1 MRASP
6 WLVAGPSGGWAN
18 SLACPKVGSRVPDPN
33 FTRKKDRLL
42 LSFPSGRRIPGV
54 GPSRYEKQCG
64 AGPVHYSQ
72 DEKRLGVRSGPVY
85 HPPEEEWRQLPPQVQ
100 PAEHGLVISR
110 PTGRRLARSQRRRW
124 STLPPA
130 ILKPPRMT
138 WVVQHSN
145 AQPVCF
151 ADAIDTPETAT
162 RSRCA
167 RGPHQPRPAGD
178 AGHRGRCPVGRVP
191 DPGWCRCSRM
201 PSGRHHTFSA
211 TLSQSSATR
220 VFASGG
226 KRVFLATRYGSTPVP
241 SHSPP
246 TDLTTLVSGVCLNWP
261 SNG

>member
-1 MRASP
+1 MQSMKRGRVQDCRFRHRSIAIACFQINLSPRYNLKVSSPFAERVRAQGGKAMQRHPRQHRLERSLASGSFPRVCSKSSLSLPERVRVRASP

-72 DEKRLGVRSGPVY
+72 DEKRLGLRSGPVY

-110 PTGRRLARSQRRRW
+110 PTGRRLARSQSRRW

-151 ADAIDTPETAT
+151 ADAIDIPETAT
-162 RSRCA
+162 S
-167 RGPHQPRPAGD
+167 
-178 AGHRGRCPVGRVP
+178 
-191 DPGWCRCSRM
+191 
-201 PSGRHHTFSA
+201 
-211 TLSQSSATR
+211 L
-220 VFASGG
+220 
-226 KRVFLATRYGSTPVP
+226 
-241 SHSPP
+241 
-246 TDLTTLVSGVCLNWP
+246 
-261 SNG
+261 

>member
-64 AGPVHYSQ
+64 AGPVHYTQ

-162 RSRCA
+162 RCRCA

-191 DPGWCRCSRM
+191 DPGWCRCIRRRS
-201 PSGRHHTFSA
+201 
-211 TLSQSSATR
+211 
-220 VFASGG
+220 
-226 KRVFLATRYGSTPVP
+226 
-241 SHSPP
+241 
-246 TDLTTLVSGVCLNWP
+246 
-261 SNG
+261 

>member
-1 MRASP
+1 MSVCSNDVEKPSMAIHMWPSTHERGVSNQPILFLSLVSVLYKVQPRGCSKSSLSLPERVRVRASP
-6 WLVAGPSGGWAN
+6 CLVAGPSGGWAN
-18 SLACPKVGSRVPDPN
+18 SLACPEVGSRVPDPN

-162 RSRCA
+162 S
-167 RGPHQPRPAGD
+167 
-178 AGHRGRCPVGRVP
+178 
-191 DPGWCRCSRM
+191 
-201 PSGRHHTFSA
+201 
-211 TLSQSSATR
+211 L
-220 VFASGG
+220 
-226 KRVFLATRYGSTPVP
+226 
-241 SHSPP
+241 
-246 TDLTTLVSGVCLNWP
+246 
-261 SNG
+261 